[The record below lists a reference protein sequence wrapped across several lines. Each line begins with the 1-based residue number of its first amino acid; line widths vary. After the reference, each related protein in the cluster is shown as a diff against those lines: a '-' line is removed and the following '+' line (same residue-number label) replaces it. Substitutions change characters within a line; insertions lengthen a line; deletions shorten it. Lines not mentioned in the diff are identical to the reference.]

1 MTPFHI
7 RRKLKKTIKG
17 TMLGVTCCTVIYASL
32 LMITAKSF
40 LKVQSSPIDL

>member
-1 MTPFHI
+1 MRTRF
-7 RRKLKKTIKG
+7 KKRAKATAKAIG
-17 TMLGVTCCTVIYASL
+17 LGAVCCTVIYASL